1 MKYYRKHCGNLAY
14 SNDMPHGGL
23 CCGQPVQ
30 EYFEASHSSSA
41 AQPAQRPARLQQEQR
56 AGKREAEKHEQEHE
70 RQEKRL
76 RETQPDLD
84 VDVCMYWQSVENL
97 EVQKRQIA
105 KREKNQRRASR
116 KVPPGMQGECR
127 GHQAGAS
134 TESSEADIASSGN
147 RSQGTSAR
155 VPVPVDAPV
164 DPREDARGSGA
175 TLPANDRP
183 LCAGVGDADSLGWAC
198 WSCLTD
204 LCAKKPRMPLNALA
218 NDNWGGRERPHVRNA
233 SKATKML
240 ASIGRCC
247 WRQVRLAKGAPDVQ
261 QKGITGNTILFAQPT
276 ADIASMELPPA
287 PDALVDSL
295 NIAFSRSTTDL
306 RKAEWGHARVM
317 AAAVTTCRWSLCR
330 RNERWY

>member
-1 MKYYRKHCGNLAY
+1 M
-14 SNDMPHGGL
+14 
-23 CCGQPVQ
+23 
-30 EYFEASHSSSA
+30 EA
-41 AQPAQRPARLQQEQR
+41 L
-56 AGKREAEKHEQEHE
+56 
-70 RQEKRL
+70 
-76 RETQPDLD
+76 
-84 VDVCMYWQSVENL
+84 N
-97 EVQKRQIA
+97 IA
-105 KREKNQRRASR
+105 KPFDSICSACSREGMPAKVRMARRTLLVSASE
-116 KVPPGMQGECR
+116 V
-127 GHQAGAS
+127 H
-134 TESSEADIASSGN
+134 
-147 RSQGTSAR
+147 
-155 VPVPVDAPV
+155 VPVDAPV

-183 LCAGVGDADSLGWAC
+183 LCAGVGDADSLVWAC

-247 WRQVRLAKGAPDVQ
+247 WRQVRLGKGAPDVQ

-306 RKAEWGHARVM
+306 RKAEWGHAQVM
-317 AAAVTTCRWSLCR
+317 ASAVTTRRWRLRR